1 MKLHTTEIKTK
12 LILMCMK
19 DWKILLS
26 NRLKVRIKI
35 MAKIYIDP
43 GHNCSGADTGAVG
56 FGLKEQDVS
65 VQIGVLLRDMLIN
78 SGQTVKMSRDSI
90 TDTVSSSLNGS
101 LAYRYNGA
109 NDWNADI
116 FVSIHC
122 NAANTKAYG
131 CETYYCTGSTQ
142 GRALA
147 ECVQPHMTAETER
160 YNRGV
165 KSANFAVIKHTNMPA
180 ILVETAFIDNYDDNR
195 FLASDDGKY
204 KCAVGIYKGI
214 CNYFGVDYKLES
226 EDKLMSREYEEL
238 NERLEKVENSM
249 IYDYIDENMPEWAVP
264 TITKLVDKGLLKGD
278 EEGKLGLTYD
288 LMRMLIIND
297 RAGIYGE

>member
-1 MKLHTTEIKTK
+1 
-12 LILMCMK
+12 
-19 DWKILLS
+19 
-26 NRLKVRIKI
+26 
-35 MAKIYIDP
+35 MAKIQIDP

-238 NERLEKVENSM
+238 NERLEKVENPM
-249 IYDYIDENMPEWAVP
+249 IYDYVDENMPEWARP
-264 TITKLVDKGLLKGD
+264 TITKLVDKGFLKGD
-278 EEGKLGLTYD
+278 EEGKLGLTED
-288 LMRMLIIND
+288 LMRLLVIND
-297 RAGIYGE
+297 RAGLYDKKK

>member
-1 MKLHTTEIKTK
+1 
-12 LILMCMK
+12 
-19 DWKILLS
+19 
-26 NRLKVRIKI
+26 

-43 GHNCSGADTGAVG
+43 GHNASGADTGAVG
-56 FGLKEQDVS
+56 YGLKEQDVS

-101 LAYRYNGA
+101 LAYRYNSA
-109 NDWNADI
+109 NSWNADVFI
-116 FVSIHC
+116 SIHC

-142 GRALA
+142 GKALA
-147 ECVQPHMTAETER
+147 ECVQPHMAAETER

-214 CNYFGVDYKLES
+214 CDYLGIEYKLES
-226 EDKLMSREYEEL
+226 EDKLVSREYEEL
-238 NERLEKVENSM
+238 NERLEKVENPM
-249 IYDYIDENMPEWAVP
+249 IYDYVDENMPEWARP
-264 TITKLVDKGLLKGD
+264 TVQKMMDKGFLKGD
-278 EEGKLGLTYD
+278 ENGCLGLTD
-288 LMRMLIIND
+288 ELLRVFVIND
-297 RAGIYGE
+297 RAGVYENRWDGKSE

>member
-1 MKLHTTEIKTK
+1 MK
-12 LILMCMK
+12 
-19 DWKILLS
+19 
-26 NRLKVRIKI
+26 

-56 FGLKEQDVS
+56 YGLKEQDVS
-65 VQIGVLLRDMLIN
+65 VQIGVLLRELLLV

-109 NDWNADI
+109 NDWDADI

-122 NAANTKAYG
+122 NAANSKAYG
-131 CETYYCTGSTQ
+131 CETYYYTGSSK
-142 GRALA
+142 GRRLA
-147 ECVQPHMTAETER
+147 DCVQPELAKETGLC
-160 YNRGV
+160 NRGV

-214 CNYFGVDYKLES
+214 CDCLGIEYKLES

-238 NERLEKVENSM
+238 NERLEKVENPM
-249 IYDYIDENMPEWAVP
+249 IYDYIDDNMPEWARP
-264 TITKLVDKGLLKGD
+264 TITKLVDKGFLKGD
-278 EEGKLGLTYD
+278 EEGKLRITED
-288 LMRMLIIND
+288 LMRLLVIND
-297 RAGIYGE
+297 RAGVYGE

>member
-1 MKLHTTEIKTK
+1 
-12 LILMCMK
+12 
-19 DWKILLS
+19 
-26 NRLKVRIKI
+26 

-43 GHNCSGADTGAVG
+43 GHNASGADTGAVG
-56 FGLKEQDVS
+56 YGLKEQDVS

-109 NDWNADI
+109 NSWNADI

-214 CNYFGVDYKLES
+214 CDYLGIEYKLES
-226 EDKLMSREYEEL
+226 EDKLVSREYEEL
-238 NERLEKVENSM
+238 KAENDRQNDIINQMGTELEELRNTAKSV
-249 IYDYIDENMPEWAVP
+249 IYDYVDDNMPEWARP
-264 TITKLVDKGLLKGD
+264 TIQKLVDKGFLKGD

-297 RAGIYGE
+297 RAGVYGK

>member
-1 MKLHTTEIKTK
+1 
-12 LILMCMK
+12 
-19 DWKILLS
+19 
-26 NRLKVRIKI
+26 VRIKI

>member
-1 MKLHTTEIKTK
+1 
-12 LILMCMK
+12 
-19 DWKILLS
+19 
-26 NRLKVRIKI
+26 

-43 GHNCSGADTGAVG
+43 GHNPTGDDTGAVG
-56 FGLKEQDVS
+56 YGLKEQDVS
-65 VQIGVLLRDMLIN
+65 VQVGIILRELLLI
-78 SGQTVKMSRDSI
+78 SGQTVKMSRENI
-90 TDTVSSSLNGS
+90 TDTVAQGLNAS
-101 LAYRYNGA
+101 LAGRYNAA
-109 NDWNADI
+109 NSWNADI

-131 CETYYCTGSTQ
+131 CETYYCTGSNQ
-142 GRALA
+142 GKVLA
-147 ECVQPHMTAETER
+147 ECVQPHMAAETER

-204 KCAVGIYKGI
+204 KCAVAIYKGVCDYLGI
-214 CNYFGVDYKLES
+214 EYKLES
-226 EDKLMSREYEEL
+226 EDKLMCREYEEL
-238 NERLEKVENSM
+238 KAENDRQNVIINQMGTELEELRNTVKYK
-249 IYDYIDENMPEWAVP
+249 IYDYVDDNMPEWARP
-264 TITKLVDKGLLKGD
+264 TIQKLVDKGFLKGD

-297 RAGIYGE
+297 RAGIYGV

>member
-1 MKLHTTEIKTK
+1 
-12 LILMCMK
+12 
-19 DWKILLS
+19 
-26 NRLKVRIKI
+26 

-43 GHNCSGADTGAVG
+43 GHNASGADTGAVG
-56 FGLKEQDVS
+56 YGLKEQDVS

-109 NDWNADI
+109 NSWNADI

-165 KSANFAVIKHTNMPA
+165 KSANFAVIRHTNMPA

-195 FLASDDGKY
+195 FLANDDGKY
-204 KCAVGIYKGI
+204 KCAVAIYKGI
-214 CNYFGVDYKLES
+214 CDYLGIEYKLES
-226 EDKLMSREYEEL
+226 EDKLMSKEYEEL
-238 NERLEKVENSM
+238 KAENDRQNVIINQMGTELEELRNTVKYK
-249 IYDYIDENMPEWAVP
+249 IYDYVDDNMPEWARP
-264 TITKLVDKGLLKGD
+264 TIQKLVDKGFLKGD
-278 EEGKLGLTYD
+278 EEGKLGLTEE
-288 LMRMLIIND
+288 LMRMFIVND